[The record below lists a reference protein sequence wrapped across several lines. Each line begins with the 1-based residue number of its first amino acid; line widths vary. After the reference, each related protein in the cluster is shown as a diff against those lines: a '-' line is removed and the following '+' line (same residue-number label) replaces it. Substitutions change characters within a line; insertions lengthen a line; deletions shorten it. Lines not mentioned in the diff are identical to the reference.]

1 MNYDDTEICDL
12 DCSPNWA
19 LGTKPANLTLFLGSC
34 RVVLLSCLGT
44 RVSEEKKK
52 IATCSGR
59 SSLIRLGEYS
69 QEMQGETLSTVA
81 GGCTCLT
88 RGGVGL
94 VALIV

>member
-44 RVSEEKKK
+44 RVSEEKKNNNLL
-52 IATCSGR
+52 R
-59 SSLIRLGEYS
+59 
-69 QEMQGETLSTVA
+69 
-81 GGCTCLT
+81 
-88 RGGVGL
+88 
-94 VALIV
+94 